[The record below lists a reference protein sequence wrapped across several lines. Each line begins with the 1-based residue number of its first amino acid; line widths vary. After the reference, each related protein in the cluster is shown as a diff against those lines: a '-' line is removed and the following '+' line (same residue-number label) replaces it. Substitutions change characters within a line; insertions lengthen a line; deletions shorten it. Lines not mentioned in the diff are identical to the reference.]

1 MTSARADGLL
11 ALKESRALLPLW
23 LASAVAMGAAIA
35 AGGAG
40 GLLFLGGLSAFALGS
55 AGLGAYSVGHEYAH
69 GTLGVLLAQPCAR
82 SRLLLAKAVVLV
94 PSLAGLALLAWV
106 MLLGVP
112 WAPAAPQSL
121 TKTVL
126 LLPPLLG
133 LCVAP
138 WLTMVCRSAVAGVV
152 FTLAIPTAFWTAGQV
167 TQAAAYG
174 MVEVPFGDGL
184 DFLSLW
190 TGTLVASAVGLV
202 AGQRMF
208 FTLEAIDSSREMAL
222 SGLLQRWVP
231 RAGKAAGRRR
241 RRHPLVALVGKEIRL
256 QQPTFI
262 VASLYLLAW
271 AGIAIA
277 GLSSVAVEGF
287 LAITVLY
294 GGLIALLAGAVASA
308 EERAFGTLA
317 SQVLQPVAAWK
328 QWAVKVSTAFAL
340 TVVLAIVLP
349 LALERTHPVI
359 GETPVNWMLVG
370 LSLVLTS
377 SSLYVSSLCTG
388 GLRAALLSMSFV
400 AVAVPTFRVI
410 ASASYRAGSS
420 LTSPLLAAASA
431 NWTRP
436 LVLMTET
443 DIDWWM
449 ATRSGLPVAVVSGLI
464 VLALRLAA
472 SNHRSAEGGRTRA
485 TRQIV
490 ALAACTAI
498 GAAIAGAVPP
508 LLLWILATH

>member
-1 MTSARADGLL
+1 MTPAHAAGLL
-11 ALKESRALLPLW
+11 ALKEARALLPLW
-23 LASAVAMGAAIA
+23 LASAVAVVVATA
-35 AGGAG
+35 AGS
-40 GLLFLGGLSAFALGS
+40 GLLFLAGLCAFALGS
-55 AGLGAYSVGHEYAH
+55 AGLGAFSVGHEYAH
-69 GTLGVLLAQPCAR
+69 GTLGALLAQPCAR

-94 PSLAGLALLAWV
+94 PSLAGLALLAWL
-106 MLLGVP
+106 MLLRANAIESG
-112 WAPAAPQSL
+112 AAPEARTL
-121 TKTVL
+121 TIL

-208 FTLEAIDSSREMAL
+208 FTLEAIDGSREMAL
-222 SGLLQRWVP
+222 AGLLPRWAT
-231 RAGKAAGRRR
+231 RTGTAARRR

-328 QWAVKVSTAFAL
+328 QWAVKMSTAFAL

-485 TRQIV
+485 TRCLR
-490 ALAACTAI
+490 ATRRGRSGGAPSANRRRAAT
-498 GAAIAGAVPP
+498 
-508 LLLWILATH
+508 